1 MRHCK
6 ASSPQI
12 LENNLSTTSLSGA
25 EDPTA
30 ASRKRDHIEL
40 AFKSQVGR
48 AAIDRRFFY
57 EPLLSAHPVP
67 GSLPPVWVGGKKMW
81 APLWISSMTG
91 GTEKALTINH
101 NLARAC
107 GEFGLGMGL
116 GSCRPLLYSDE
127 RLGDFAVRSLL
138 GPGQP
143 LYANLGIAQLEELID
158 RGELTRLTD
167 MLGKL
172 EADGLIIHVN
182 PLQEWMQPEGD
193 RFRRPPIDTI
203 EQVIAFLGNT
213 PVIVKEVGQGMG
225 YSSLRTL
232 LQLPLAALDFGAA
245 GDTNFAQL
253 ELNRSQE
260 RDQHPHAPV
269 ALVGHDAEDMTRMT
283 QALIAELGE
292 AVRCEAIIVSGG
304 VHDFLDGYYYTRQLS
319 LPAVYGQASAFLRHA
334 QADYAQLQAFV
345 ISQISGLELA
355 YAYLKVRPSGQ

>member
-1 MRHCK
+1 M
-6 ASSPQI
+6 
-12 LENNLSTTSLSGA
+12 ENTFSTSSLSST

-30 ASRKRDHIEL
+30 AARKRDHIEL

-48 AAIDRRFFY
+48 AAIDRRFYY
-57 EPLLSAHPVP
+57 EPLLSAHPAP
-67 GSLPPVWVGGKKMW
+67 GSLPPVSIGGKTMR

-91 GTEKALTINH
+91 GTEKALAINH

-116 GSCRPLLYSDE
+116 GSCRPLLYNDE

-138 GPGQP
+138 GPDQP

-158 RGELTRLTD
+158 SGELRRLSD

-172 EADGLIIHVN
+172 AADGLIIHVN

-193 RFRRPPIDTI
+193 RFRRPPLDTI
-203 EQVIAFLGNT
+203 EQVMAFLGDT

-225 YSSLRTL
+225 FSSLRAL

-245 GDTNFAQL
+245 GGTNFARL
-253 ELNRSQE
+253 ELNRSPE
-260 RDQHPHAPV
+260 GDQHPHTSV
-269 ALVGHDAEDMTRMT
+269 ALVGHDADDMTRMT
-283 QALIAELGE
+283 QSLIADLGE
-292 AVRCEAIIVSGG
+292 AVRCKAIIVSGG
-304 VHDFLDGYYYTRQLS
+304 VHDFLDGYYYTQQLS

-334 QADYAQLQAFV
+334 QGDYAQLQAFV